1 MWRKGAIYSIQSCLR
16 ESCAISIAYCS
27 SRIFFAELWQTYL
40 FWRIFR
46 VSASS
51 LLHAA
56 ALLFVLVTYHQV
68 LPLTIDPLP
77 TLLILSI
84 LLVMTKY

>member
-1 MWRKGAIYSIQSCLR
+1 MQLVS
-16 ESCAISIAYCS
+16 YCS
-27 SRIFFAELWQTYL
+27 SRIFLAELWQTYL

-56 ALLFVLVTYHQV
+56 AANYCN
-68 LPLTIDPLP
+68 LPLTIDPPLP
-77 TLLILSI
+77 TPNVLLKIGA
-84 LLVMTKY
+84 